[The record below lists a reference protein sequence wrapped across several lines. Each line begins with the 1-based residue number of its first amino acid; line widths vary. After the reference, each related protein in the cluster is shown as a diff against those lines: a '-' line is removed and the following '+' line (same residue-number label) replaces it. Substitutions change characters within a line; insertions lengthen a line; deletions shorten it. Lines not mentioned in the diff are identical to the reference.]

1 MTGTVVVR
9 EFAKLTTCQVEPSLD
24 RATVSKSAF
33 DWLCRLA
40 SQFRASGAELLQV
53 EGAQWL
59 RLDSFV
65 GILETPCGT
74 TLEILPKH
82 HDADSSKE
90 VSRALLVRMIQ
101 ASLDLPTR
109 EVGTADIA
117 LFQAPLSEWLSRQF
131 LQALEHLIKCGM
143 KFDYLRIEEEQRH
156 LRGQLDVVRQL
167 RQTPDRSHYFH
178 TRHDVFSLDFAE
190 NRLIKSALLLVAKS
204 TKEAANWR
212 LSHELLQVL
221 AEIPASRRFRLDFK
235 AWRHG
240 QLMAHYAPIL
250 PWCQLV
256 LGQHLPIAVQG
267 QWHGMSILFPME
279 KLFERFVE
287 AALRR
292 DMPKT
297 VQITSQSREAYVCQ
311 HNGRGFFQLRPDLL
325 MEYRGRRVVLDT
337 KWKRLNEQDLD
348 KKYNI
353 SQSDFYQLFAY
364 GHKYI
369 REDQAEKELVLIYP
383 KSATFTAPLEPF
395 SFSPNMTMW
404 VLPFE
409 MGIKAGDEKLILPD
423 RMHLTQALVV
433 SGAMGVSLAGKVPVG
448 ESNRCV

>member
-1 MTGTVVVR
+1 MTETVVVR
-9 EFAKLTTCQVEPSLD
+9 EYAKLTTCQVEPSLD
-24 RATVSKSAF
+24 CATVSKSAF

-53 EGAQWL
+53 ENTQWL
-59 RLDSFV
+59 RLDNFV

-90 VSRALLVRMIQ
+90 VSRELLARMIQ
-101 ASLDLPTR
+101 AALDLKAR
-109 EVGTADIA
+109 QVGVADIA
-117 LFQAPLSEWLSRQF
+117 LFQMPLSEWVRHQF
-131 LQALEHLIKCGM
+131 LHALKHLIRCGV
-143 KFDYLRIEEEQRH
+143 KFDYLRIAEEQHH

-167 RQTPDRSHYFH
+167 RQPPDRCHYFH
-178 TRHDVFSLDFAE
+178 TRYDTLSLDFPE

-204 TKEAANWR
+204 TREAANWR

-221 AEIPASRRFRLDFK
+221 AEIPASREFSLDFN

-256 LGQHLPIAVQG
+256 LGRHLPVALQG
-267 QWHGMSILFPME
+267 QWHGMSMLFPME

-287 AALRR
+287 ATLRR
-292 DMPKT
+292 DIPKT
-297 VQITSQSREAYVCQ
+297 VQITSQSHESYLCQ
-311 HNGRGFFQLRPDLL
+311 HNGKGFFNLRPDLL
-325 MEYRGRRVVLDT
+325 MEYGGRCVILDI
-337 KWKRLNEQDLD
+337 KWKRLNEQACG

-353 SQSDFYQLFAY
+353 SQSDFYQIFAY

-369 REDQAEKELVLIYP
+369 LEDQVEKELVLIYP
-383 KSATFTAPLEPF
+383 KSATFTAPLAPF
-395 SFSPNMTMW
+395 SFNPNMSLW

-409 MGIKAGDEKLILPD
+409 MGSKAGDEKLILSD
-423 RMHLTQALVV
+423 RMHLTQAI
-433 SGAMGVSLAGKVPVG
+433 G
-448 ESNRCV
+448 